1 MYRKTE
7 NDTQNSVVLV
17 EKVRVSSK
25 QCSTGVNLSAV
36 NLRQGA
42 LGLTNVALWWP
53 VPSGT
58 HRPASESRRHL
69 SSTESSSSA
78 RLGFRDAVVRPGRE
92 DLKVHRQKGIVQPG
106 MTKQKN
112 GDRLVN
118 EAARLT
124 KGGATRRRNS

>member
-1 MYRKTE
+1 VVAGSIGNPSARIRIEATSIVH
-7 NDTQNSVVLV
+7 SVVIV
-17 EKVRVSSK
+17 CKI
-25 QCSTGVNLSAV
+25 
-36 NLRQGA
+36 
-42 LGLTNVALWWP
+42 
-53 VPSGT
+53 
-58 HRPASESRRHL
+58 
-69 SSTESSSSA
+69 
-78 RLGFRDAVVRPGRE
+78 GFRDAVVRPGRE